1 MAKAMTTWSIPARS
15 FWSVGRDGCHLKS
28 CWQVVAVWVSGTYSS
43 AYITKRPLADV
54 ARNIGTKSAHEVG
67 RCILVQ
73 VV

>member
-43 AYITKRPLADV
+43 AYITKRLLTDV
-54 ARNIGTKSAHEVG
+54 ARSIGAKSAHEVG
-67 RCILVQ
+67 RCILV
-73 VV
+73 